1 MVETMPQTKEVED
14 FLKSIGPFYV
24 ITDSDEE
31 GRATFTPNNMDDDV
45 TGETTNQSVQIGSQ
59 DPNISVDLETS
70 NTGIS
75 KENIHTLTSMCTL
88 TSQISLSTHREWW
101 SWG

>member
-31 GRATFTPNNMDDDV
+31 ERTTPNDMDDDV